1 MYDLTVAKYRNRG
14 YNEIETY
21 EATLNQFVKEY
32 GIKWRK
38 L

>member
-14 YNEIETY
+14 YNEIEAY